1 MFCILSE
8 SSWPFY
14 LKISRYFNVLQS
26 IILIE
31 KLINIEIVPTNIF
44 LKLKYFLN
52 SYKYIFHHNDS
63 SAYKSSYADSQ
74 MAYEELKILKNY

>member
-1 MFCILSE
+1 M
-8 SSWPFY
+8 
-14 LKISRYFNVLQS
+14 
-26 IILIE
+26 
-31 KLINIEIVPTNIF
+31 PTNIF